1 MGALK
6 LPQVLTYS
14 RANAALCHRIGVKL
28 DGVDQAAGCIA
39 YNVPEGYVIMQAD
52 GSKKTGLVEPYW
64 RR

>member
-6 LPQVLTYS
+6 LPQKLTYN

-28 DGVDQAAGCIA
+28 DGVDQQAGVISYDVAA
-39 YNVPEGYVIMQAD
+39 GYVIMQAN
-52 GSKKTGLVEPYW
+52 GERRNGVVEPYW